1 MEDGNLLERWMPFGE
16 SLGAPHRDLRRA
28 AGETRMA
35 MVESLVVALRNR
47 DDDLQLT
54 NHCARVASL
63 AEVIGRVVG
72 LSEDLCRALRAAA
85 QLHEIGMLTVPL
97 ELLQKPGPLANDELG
112 LIRAQARLGAEIV
125 RSVHGDLVASLVEHQ
140 YRDLEDLHRLL
151 PLDGAE
157 LLMAG
162 ILRAVDVFDTVTYPR
177 PYQAPLRGDSRA
189 ELFRSGAGS
198 KFHPRIVQMLLEI
211 QPSAS

>member
-1 MEDGNLLERWMPFGE
+1 MDHGNILERWMPSAE
-16 SLGAPHRDLRRA
+16 SFGAPQRDLRRA

-47 DDDLQLT
+47 DEDLQLT

-63 AEVIGRVVG
+63 AEVIGRVMG
-72 LSEDLCRALRAAA
+72 LSEDLCRALRTAA
-85 QLHEIGMLTVPL
+85 QLHEIGMLTVPQ
-97 ELLQKPGPLANDELG
+97 ELLHKPGPLDREELA
-112 LIRAQARLGAEIV
+112 LVRAQARLGAEIV

-140 YRDLEDLHRLL
+140 YRDLEELHDLL
-151 PLDGAE
+151 PRHGAE

-177 PYQAPLRGDSRA
+177 PYQSPLRGDSRA
-189 ELFRSGAGS
+189 ELLRSGAGS